1 MKFKNN
7 NLNNIYIKKILEY
20 FYKYNNKI
28 SILYN
33 LIIFN
38 KFNQRKN
45 KFKIYQK

>member
-28 SILYN
+28 FN
-33 LIIFN
+33 IF
-38 KFNQRKN
+38 
-45 KFKIYQK
+45 Y